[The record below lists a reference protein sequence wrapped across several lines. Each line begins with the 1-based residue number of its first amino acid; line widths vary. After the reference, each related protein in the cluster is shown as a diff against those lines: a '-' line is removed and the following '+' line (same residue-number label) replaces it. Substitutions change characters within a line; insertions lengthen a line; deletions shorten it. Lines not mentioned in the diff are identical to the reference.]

1 MEINLTPEELTHLI
15 SKEMHNN
22 KKHTKHTISWSLLSV
37 IAKIKKVLGQNLMF
51 IQAQTWVGVNFSH

>member
-1 MEINLTPEELTHLI
+1 
-15 SKEMHNN
+15 MHNN

-51 IQAQTWVGVNFSH
+51 IQAQTWVGLNFSH